1 MSRRF
6 NKKKFI
12 KDVLNERYALVI
24 GNEILLNTK
33 VEPTRDVHQF
43 FLKKVNESSNIEFGS
58 YNEIALD
65 VSEKKNPVRQLIEN
79 GDVNFNADDVSPD
92 LMALL
97 ETRLFTTVLTT
108 TTDGYLEAA
117 MRRVWPK
124 EGELR
129 VVNIYDKDTVDDLQK
144 ELKKCRRGMRYN
156 QPTLIYV
163 FGKLDIDNMAN
174 KYIKTDADAILLI
187 EKWMNM
193 KIDAGN
199 SIDENIEKST
209 LHPITLID
217 FIRSKRLLALGCKYD
232 NWYFRFFWY
241 VLTGVNKS
249 GDENNYDGRGEVAFS
264 LDETDKT
271 EGKLLQFLDRTDI
284 CILGDASS
292 FINDIINTLTVDSS
306 DAIFRNQIEENR
318 RRGGV
323 FISYCNKDAL
333 AACQLFFKLCEK
345 KYDVWIDNARL
356 YGGDD
361 YEKDIADAISA
372 SKVVI
377 TVLSPHVAE
386 DMQKGD
392 TEHYY
397 NKEWRMAQQ
406 FKDKTIIPLA
416 INGYDLRSDY
426 HKDVYE
432 SIVSQQVS
440 GINENQDELKIDLM
454 NSDGFQKLVSSIDKH
469 L

>member
-193 KIDAGN
+193 K
-199 SIDENIEKST
+199 KV
-209 LHPITLID
+209 
-217 FIRSKRLLALGCKYD
+217 K
-232 NWYFRFFWY
+232 
-241 VLTGVNKS
+241 
-249 GDENNYDGRGEVAFS
+249 
-264 LDETDKT
+264 
-271 EGKLLQFLDRTDI
+271 
-284 CILGDASS
+284 
-292 FINDIINTLTVDSS
+292 II
-306 DAIFRNQIEENR
+306 I
-318 RRGGV
+318 
-323 FISYCNKDAL
+323 
-333 AACQLFFKLCEK
+333 K
-345 KYDVWIDNARL
+345 K
-356 YGGDD
+356 
-361 YEKDIADAISA
+361 
-372 SKVVI
+372 
-377 TVLSPHVAE
+377 
-386 DMQKGD
+386 
-392 TEHYY
+392 
-397 NKEWRMAQQ
+397 
-406 FKDKTIIPLA
+406 
-416 INGYDLRSDY
+416 
-426 HKDVYE
+426 
-432 SIVSQQVS
+432 
-440 GINENQDELKIDLM
+440 
-454 NSDGFQKLVSSIDKH
+454 
-469 L
+469 

>member
-24 GNEILLNTK
+24 GNEIILNPK
-33 VEPTRDVHQF
+33 VESTRDVQQF
-43 FLKKVNESSNIEFGS
+43 FLKKVNDSSSIEYLN

-79 GDVNFNADDVSPD
+79 GDVTFCAEDVSPD

-97 ETRLFTTVLTT
+97 ETKLFTTVLTT

-117 MRRVWPK
+117 MRKIWPK

-129 VVNIYDKDTVDDLQK
+129 VVNIYDKDTVDDLQQA
-144 ELKKCRRGMRYN
+144 LKKCRRGMKYN

-163 FGKLDIDNMAN
+163 FGKLDVDDLAK

-187 EKWMNM
+187 EKWMRMDVESNNEM
-193 KIDAGN
+193 
-199 SIDENIEKST
+199 
-209 LHPITLID
+209 LD

-264 LDETDKT
+264 LDKTDKT

-292 FINDIINTLTVDSS
+292 FINDITNTLTIDSGDS
-306 DAIFRNQIEENR
+306 IFRYQVAECR

-333 AACQLFFKLCEK
+333 AASQLFFKLCEK
-345 KYDVWIDNARL
+345 NYEVWLDNARL

-361 YEKDIADAISA
+361 YEKDIADAISS

-386 DMQKGD
+386 DMQKGE

-406 FKDKTIIPLA
+406 FEDKIIIPLA
-416 INGYDLRSDY
+416 INGYDLRAGY
-426 HKDVYE
+426 HTDIYE
-432 SIVSQQVS
+432 SIVNKKVS
-440 GINENQDELKIDLM
+440 GVNDNQDKLKIDLM
-454 NSDGFQKLVSSIDKH
+454 ESDGFQKLVSSIDKN

>member
-24 GNEILLNTK
+24 GNEIILNPK
-33 VEPTRDVHQF
+33 VESTRDVQQF
-43 FLKKVNESSNIEFGS
+43 FLKKVNDSSSIEYLN

-79 GDVNFNADDVSPD
+79 GDVTFCAEDVSPD

-97 ETRLFTTVLTT
+97 ETKLFTTVLTT

-117 MRRVWPK
+117 MRKIWPK

-129 VVNIYDKDTVDDLQK
+129 VVNIYDKDTVDDLQQA
-144 ELKKCRRGMRYN
+144 LKKCRRGMKYN

-163 FGKLDIDNMAN
+163 FGKLDVDDLAK

-187 EKWMNM
+187 EKWMRMDVESNNEM
-193 KIDAGN
+193 
-199 SIDENIEKST
+199 
-209 LHPITLID
+209 LD

-264 LDETDKT
+264 LDKTDKT

-292 FINDIINTLTVDSS
+292 FIYDITNTLTVESDDS
-306 DAIFRNQIEENR
+306 AFRKQVVECR

-333 AACQLFFKLCEK
+333 AASQLFFKLCEK
-345 KYDVWIDNARL
+345 SYEVWLDNARI

-361 YEKDIADAISA
+361 YEKDIADAINS

-386 DMQKGD
+386 DMQKGETD
-392 TEHYY
+392 HYY
-397 NKEWRMAQQ
+397 NKEWRIAQQ

-416 INGYDLRSDY
+416 INGYNLRADY
-426 HKDVYE
+426 HKEIYE
-432 SIVSQQVS
+432 SIVNQQVS
-440 GINENQDELKIDLM
+440 GVSDDQDELKINLM
-454 NSDGFQKLVSSIDKH
+454 DSDGFQKLVSSIDKH